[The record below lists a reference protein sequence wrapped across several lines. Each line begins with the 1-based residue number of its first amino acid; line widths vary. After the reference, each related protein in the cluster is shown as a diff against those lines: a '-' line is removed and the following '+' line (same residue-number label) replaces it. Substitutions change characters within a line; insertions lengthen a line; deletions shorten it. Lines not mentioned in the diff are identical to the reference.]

1 MTKVSFQVTR
11 ELTPEEVVAEIPLE
25 MKQEFQLAAMVAEV
39 QLVAWA
45 NESHSLLDNPSIMRS
60 SSSSSALV
68 SSATVQTRSF
78 KAMRK
83 RRR

>member
-25 MKQEFQLAAMVAEV
+25 MKEEFQLAAMVVEV

-45 NESHSLLDNPSIMRS
+45 NESHSLLDNHSIMR

>member
-60 SSSSSALV
+60 SSSSALV